1 MLAIT
6 IIAIFNYLGGN
17 FVFNFSLFFCCF
29 FVFFVYS
36 KFYMKEYIV
45 TTIRLILIAEVVTSS
60 IVENYRLK
68 TQF

>member
-6 IIAIFNYLGGN
+6 IAIFNYLGGN
-17 FVFNFSLFFCCF
+17 FVFNFSFFF

-45 TTIRLILIAEVVTSS
+45 TTIRLILMAEVVTSS